1 MDRLKIWLQSFR
13 IFQRRNL
20 QQETEFT
27 RNVLHCPECGK
38 GDHGKVG
45 KTKSSHPQNGNRNS
59 TLFDKNGSFELTTG
73 RTVHYFKTAHCQGCK
88 KEVYKTV
95 EYGWIIVDVNKDRFY
110 QITGDHAEMVSKNP
124 VLSNGFERGVMRSF
138 RSSKRKFEKGLSFG
152 RGGEK
157 KKDVEIGMT

>member
-1 MDRLKIWLQSFR
+1 MDRFLVWLQKFP
-13 IFQRRNL
+13 IFQRRTL

-38 GDHGKVG
+38 GDRGKVI
-45 KTKSSHPQNGNRNS
+45 KVKNENRNNC
-59 TLFDKNGSFELTTG
+59 LVDKNGSFSLVSG
-73 RTVHYFKTAHCQGCK
+73 RLVHYFKTAHCQGCK

-110 QITGDHAEMVSKNP
+110 QITGENAERIARDP

-138 RSSKRKFEKGLSFG
+138 RSSKRKFERTFSG
-152 RGGEK
+152 R
-157 KKDVEIGMT
+157 KKDEDKKVEIKMK